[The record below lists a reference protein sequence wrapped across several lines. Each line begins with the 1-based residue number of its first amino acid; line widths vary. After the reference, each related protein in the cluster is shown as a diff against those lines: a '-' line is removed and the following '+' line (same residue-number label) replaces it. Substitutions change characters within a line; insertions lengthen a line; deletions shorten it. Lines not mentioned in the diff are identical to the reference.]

1 MLLWTLLQLVKL
13 FVIQEEEEEDEEE
26 KEDEEEEENAVI
38 GGKEQKMTNGY
49 FPGALEAARATKKQK
64 GGCNLPSDRLSLKEI
79 QSLHGPITSV
89 TLKPGLSWSG
99 FCALPEHLQKEYA
112 EAMIAHGAS
121 GTTLAEMFG
130 IPVTTM
136 KMRLKPLGVVF
147 GQYGGVKAAENAD
160 RFKAWCE
167 ECAAE
172 KEKKLEELKNAPATV
187 EPKTEEFLTEKAKE
201 AYETMEE
208 TKTVKVETSVKKPT
222 VFQSGRLCFEGE
234 GYEIAKLLGEILP
247 FGEIEVEV
255 NFRVIAE

>member
-1 MLLWTLLQLVKL
+1 M
-13 FVIQEEEEEDEEE
+13 
-26 KEDEEEEENAVI
+26 AI
-38 GGKEQKMTNGY
+38 GS
-49 FPGALEAARATKKQK
+49 FPGQLAAARGVKKQK
-64 GGCNLPSDRLSLKEI
+64 GGCNLPSDRLTLKEI
-79 QSLHGPITSV
+79 QALHGPITSV

-112 EAMIAHGAS
+112 DAMIAHGAS

-130 IPVTTM
+130 IPVSTM

-147 GQYGGVKAAENAD
+147 GQYGSAKAAENAD
-160 RFKAWCE
+160 RFKAWRE

-187 EPKTEEFLTEKAKE
+187 EPKEEEFMTEKAAA
-201 AYETMEE
+201 AYAAMETPEKKPVAV
-208 TKTVKVETSVKKPT
+208 TKAVKKPT

-255 NFRVIAE
+255 NFRVVAE

>member
-1 MLLWTLLQLVKL
+1 
-13 FVIQEEEEEDEEE
+13 
-26 KEDEEEEENAVI
+26 
-38 GGKEQKMTNGY
+38 MTNGY
-49 FPGALEAARATKKQK
+49 FPGALAAARATKKQK
-64 GGCNLPSDRLSLKEI
+64 GGCNLPSDRLTLKEI

-112 EAMIAHGAS
+112 DAMIAHGAS

-147 GQYGGVKAAENAD
+147 GQHGSAKAAENAD
-160 RFKAWCE
+160 RFKAWRE

-187 EPKTEEFLTEKAKE
+187 EPKEEEFMTEKAAA
-201 AYETMEE
+201 AYAAMETPEK
-208 TKTVKVETSVKKPT
+208 KTVKVETSVKKPT

-255 NFRVIAE
+255 NFRVVAE